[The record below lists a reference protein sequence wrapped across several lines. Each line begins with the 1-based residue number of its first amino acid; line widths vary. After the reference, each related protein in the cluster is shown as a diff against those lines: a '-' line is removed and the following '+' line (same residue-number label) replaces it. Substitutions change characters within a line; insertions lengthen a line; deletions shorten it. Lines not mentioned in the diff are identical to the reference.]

1 MSDAKSTDLK
11 LTDPIE
17 KLPGVGEFLVK
28 KLGNLGVVTIKD
40 LLELIPNRLEDRT
53 QLVPIRRLSVKTPTV
68 IAGSI
73 EAVHSRRSQRG
84 VLIVQAKI
92 RDDSGTINALWF
104 NQRYLL
110 RQLRVGIE
118 VMLFGEK
125 RIAPSLGNPF
135 FVKKIINNLEVTPI
149 YPLTAGLY
157 QATVRRL
164 ITVARPMIS
173 QFQDLVPETFRRDQ
187 MLPSRARA
195 IEAVHF
201 ATDASALE
209 GARQLLALEELL
221 VLSTQVKLAKKE
233 RLALRS
239 ESFNI
244 NPEELKKVVAALPF
258 KLTDG
263 QRRASWQIIQ
273 DLALSYPM
281 YRLLYGEVGS
291 GKTAVA
297 MITAAAI
304 CQNHRQ
310 VIWLNPTA
318 ILATQQAETL
328 HQMLSPLGLKV
339 ALVTGATKDNH
350 IEADVIIGTHALL
363 EPGIKFARL
372 GLIIVDEQHRFGVE
386 QRQAILERYPTTHL
400 LMMSATPIPR
410 SLAQSLF
417 GYLDVTYLLD
427 KPRHQKPVTTVV
439 FDESGRDAA
448 EAEIEVRIKNGEP
461 GFVIC
466 PLITSG
472 IPAASYT
479 RRISPTINE
488 SAVSSLALFTVER
501 KAVTA
506 EERRLTHRFPMAR
519 IGVIHGRIKS
529 VAREK
534 IIKKFKTG
542 EVDILLSTTVV
553 EVGIDNPLTTWILI
567 EEADRFG
574 LATLHQLRGRVGRG
588 ERASVCYLVQ
598 SVETE
603 IAKKRLQVL
612 TETSDGLKIAEA
624 DLALRGPGELVGVEQ
639 SGLPQLKYAT
649 LSDAA
654 AIKTAFAAAEQILA
668 TGLDS
673 YPALKKVV
681 LQHKDGKTRS

>member
-1 MSDAKSTDLK
+1 MVITKSNPLK

-17 KLPGVGEFLVK
+17 NLPGVGEFLGK

-40 LLELIPNRLEDRT
+40 LLELIPNRLEDRS
-53 QLVPIRRLSVKTPTV
+53 QLVPISRLSVKMPSV
-68 IAGSI
+68 IAGTI
-73 EAVHSRRSQRG
+73 ESVHSRRSQRG
-84 VLIVQAKI
+84 VMIVQAKI

-104 NQRYLL
+104 NQRYLMG
-110 RQLRVGIE
+110 QLKIGLE
-118 VMLFGEK
+118 VLLYGEK

-135 FVKKIINNLEVTPI
+135 FVKKLINNLEVTPV
-149 YPLTAGLY
+149 YPTTAGLY
-157 QATVRRL
+157 QATIRRL
-164 ITVARPMIS
+164 IAGARPLIT
-173 QFQDLVPETFRRDQ
+173 QFEDIVPETFRRDQ
-187 MLPSRARA
+187 ILPSRAEA

-201 ATDASALE
+201 ATDVGALE
-209 GARQLLALEELL
+209 GARQLLGLEELL
-221 VLSTQVKLAKKE
+221 VLSTQVLLAKKE

-239 ESFNI
+239 EKFNI
-244 NPEELKKVVAALPF
+244 NAEELKKVVATLPF

-273 DLALSYPM
+273 DLSLSYPM

-297 MITAAAI
+297 LIAATAI

-328 HQMLSPLGLKV
+328 RDILAPLGLKV
-339 ALVTGATKDNH
+339 ALVTSTTKENH
-350 IEADVIIGTHALL
+350 LEADIVVGTHALL
-363 EPGIKFARL
+363 EPKIKFKNL

-386 QRQAILERYPTTHL
+386 QRQTILERYPTTHL

-417 GYLDVTYLLD
+417 GYLDITYLLD
-427 KPRHQKPVTTVV
+427 KPVHQKPVTTVV
-439 FDESGRDAA
+439 FDENGRPDA
-448 EAEIEVRIKNGEP
+448 EQEIEQRIKAGQP

-466 PLITSG
+466 PLI
-472 IPAASYT
+472 
-479 RRISPTINE
+479 NE
-488 SAVSSLALFTVER
+488 SAVSSATLFTAER

-506 EERRLTHRFPMAR
+506 EEHRLKARFPTAR
-519 IGVIHGRIKS
+519 IGVVHGKIKS
-529 VAREK
+529 EAREK
-534 IIKKFKTG
+534 IIKQFKTG
-542 EVDILLSTTVV
+542 GIDILLSTTVV
-553 EVGIDNPLTTWILI
+553 EVGIDNPLATWILI

-588 ERASVCYLVQ
+588 ERESVCYLAQ

-603 IAKKRLQVL
+603 LAKKRLAVL
-612 TETSDGLKIAEA
+612 AETSDGLKIAEA
-624 DLALRGPGELVGVEQ
+624 DLSLRGPGELVGVEQ

-649 LSDAA
+649 LSDAP
-654 AIKTAFAAAEQILA
+654 AIKTAFGAAEQILA

-673 YPALKKVV
+673 YPELKKVV